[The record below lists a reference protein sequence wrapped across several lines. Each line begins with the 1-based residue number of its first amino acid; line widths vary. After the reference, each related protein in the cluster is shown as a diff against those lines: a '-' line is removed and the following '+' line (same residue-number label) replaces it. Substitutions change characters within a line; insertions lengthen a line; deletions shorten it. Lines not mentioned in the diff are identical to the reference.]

1 MKSLL
6 LSLSLC
12 AALGGCASYVAPGY
26 GAYPAYP
33 YSAYPAYPSA
43 TYGYPYGYPYAGSP
57 GYLYGPSIGLSIYG
71 GYGGYDGGHRHRDG
85 HWQGQRDRST
95 HGDHGHAH
103 PRGDHDGAHRRR

>member
-33 YSAYPAYPSA
+33 SSAYPA
-43 TYGYPYGYPYAGSP
+43 
-57 GYLYGPSIGLSIYG
+57 
-71 GYGGYDGGHRHRDG
+71 
-85 HWQGQRDRST
+85 
-95 HGDHGHAH
+95 
-103 PRGDHDGAHRRR
+103 